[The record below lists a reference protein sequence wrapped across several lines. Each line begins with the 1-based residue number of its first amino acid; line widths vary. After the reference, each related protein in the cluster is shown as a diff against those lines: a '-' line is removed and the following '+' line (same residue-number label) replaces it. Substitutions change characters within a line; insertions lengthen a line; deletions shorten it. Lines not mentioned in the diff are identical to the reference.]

1 MLLRGKAGPC
11 RDVVNLSVR
20 IHQKFARQLDATL
33 DDVFVDGLPG
43 PALELLPKS
52 RDRRPDG
59 PRQIG
64 DAQGDGEILLD
75 IGHKLGYLAIR
86 QRSSLGAWSQGANAA
101 HRFGKGEVP
110 QRLDCER
117 IGAVAMGH
125 CATGV
130 GNKIGYCRRNDV
142 VDAVVGASDQSVVAI
157 HFLAKRRGIRKGNK
171 ATADLVSA
179 NCDFAVA
186 RMKRDGEW
194 PEPHSDGPSAIISRL
209 RVDRAEQQT
218 DDVRAISKG

>member
-1 MLLRGKAGPC
+1 
-11 RDVVNLSVR
+11 
-20 IHQKFARQLDATL
+20 
-33 DDVFVDGLPG
+33 
-43 PALELLPKS
+43 
-52 RDRRPDG
+52 
-59 PRQIG
+59 
-64 DAQGDGEILLD
+64 
-75 IGHKLGYLAIR
+75 
-86 QRSSLGAWSQGANAA
+86 
-101 HRFGKGEVP
+101 
-110 QRLDCER
+110 
-117 IGAVAMGH
+117 MGH
-125 CATGV
+125 CAAGV

-186 RMKRDGEW
+186 RMKRDGERL
-194 PEPHSDGPSAIISRL
+194 EPHFDGPSAIISRL